1 MTNFGLEANLKV
13 EASPEEI
20 FDENSETSILTH
32 MIKGV
37 EVELKLKFWKE
48 LNKLVLKILENSDKL
63 KIDLPMILPI
73 SPLFLLQMTGDINI
87 KIDEQ
92 S

>member
-1 MTNFGLEANLKV
+1 LVLGFPFPDKLKPRLENNQEIIEKLQKELMTNFGLEANLKL

-37 EVELKLKFWKE
+37 EVEFKL
-48 LNKLVLKILENSDKL
+48 
-63 KIDLPMILPI
+63 
-73 SPLFLLQMTGDINI
+73 
-87 KIDEQ
+87 
-92 S
+92 